1 MGTTLDPVH
10 VSKAFSVACERS
22 GVRRIR
28 FHDLRHTCATLMLE
42 SGADLVIVKDLLGHS
57 KIQITAD
64 VYAHVRLKVTRSAL
78 EAMADMLGEE
88 NPDEGDPKKDDES

>member
-1 MGTTLDPVH
+1 
-10 VSKAFSVACERS
+10 
-22 GVRRIR
+22 
-28 FHDLRHTCATLMLE
+28 MLE

-64 VYAHVRLKVTRSAL
+64 VYAHVRLRVTRSAL

-88 NPDEGDPKKDDES
+88 NPDDGDPEEDDES